1 MAPRLRALC
10 TQKPAA
16 AGSTGKEVAA
26 EPTTT
31 NRNKDGVAT
40 YTYGESLNLPEVTK
54 EQAEN
59 AYLDATDVKRAMTP
73 PISVA
78 VEARDDMLKD
88 RFNYVS
94 KHVNSNQYIVA
105 GGKKV
110 APAAIGQGSF
120 LIAGFCVLLGAIG
133 TVVYVKTQVHA
144 ARERRTSRRVR
155 VSLTASVP
163 AQWGVNSALELGDRL
178 RERGAQRKET
188 LDGSNS
194 AKLVRSLSSQAESTV
209 KENVDL

>member
-1 MAPRLRALC
+1 MAPRLRAVC

-40 YTYGESLNLPEVTK
+40 YTYGESLHLPEVTK

-94 KHVNSNQYIVA
+94 STPIAHKP
-105 GGKKV
+105 GLGLGLGL
-110 APAAIGQGSF
+110 GQG
-120 LIAGFCVLLGAIG
+120 LG
-133 TVVYVKTQVHA
+133 
-144 ARERRTSRRVR
+144 R
-155 VSLTASVP
+155 
-163 AQWGVNSALELGDRL
+163 ELG
-178 RERGAQRKET
+178 RELG
-188 LDGSNS
+188 LGVG
-194 AKLVRSLSSQAESTV
+194 LG
-209 KENVDL
+209 

>member
-1 MAPRLRALC
+1 MC

-94 KHVNSNQYIVA
+94 
-105 GGKKV
+105 
-110 APAAIGQGSF
+110 
-120 LIAGFCVLLGAIG
+120 
-133 TVVYVKTQVHA
+133 
-144 ARERRTSRRVR
+144 
-155 VSLTASVP
+155 
-163 AQWGVNSALELGDRL
+163 
-178 RERGAQRKET
+178 
-188 LDGSNS
+188 
-194 AKLVRSLSSQAESTV
+194 STPLAH
-209 KENVDL
+209 EP